1 MAKYF
6 GPIISKNGHSYIYS
20 QDLVLI
26 EKVEKLW
33 MVIHQ
38 KHCVCATWVISL
50 GFAKRVDMQMARNH
64 MNWAYMQ
71 NGQTRS
77 NNDGKWVF

>member
-1 MAKYF
+1 MLAKEVVKYF
-6 GPIISKNGHSYIYS
+6 RPIVSKNGHSYIYN

-38 KHCVCATWVISL
+38 KQCVPTTWVVSL
-50 GFAKRVDMQMARNH
+50 GFAKGVAM
-64 MNWAYMQ
+64 
-71 NGQTRS
+71 
-77 NNDGKWVF
+77 